1 MVLQDLLSDL
11 FLLYSMVS
19 NLLSVFIFLMDLL
32 LLQAKESHKEKRKR
46 KAMVVLRMGNAF
58 NRDTGDVDTELFG
71 LYIPS
76 IR

>member
-32 LLQAKESHKEKRKR
+32 LLQAKESHKEKRSFTEGISISRPLLITLVFK
-46 KAMVVLRMGNAF
+46 VSLR
-58 NRDTGDVDTELFG
+58 R
-71 LYIPS
+71 
-76 IR
+76 